1 MEKASFVHQ
10 IMSHASRPE
19 RRWRYWRRDSIVL
32 IWKLLLPVKF
42 FPIVQLT
49 FAVFPFSISL
59 CSIRNPPRG
68 SVPYKSK
75 FSFFCAIF
83 RHINYLLFFFIKFVF
98 VECMVHVLNCLFY
111 VFLFVF
117 FTVTDHKK
125 MLYMKENAI
134 SHNVQNY
141 VYVRSNIIFLHIFLV

>member
-75 FSFFCAIF
+75 FSFFLCNFSSHKLSI
-83 RHINYLLFFFIKFVF
+83 
-98 VECMVHVLNCLFY
+98 
-111 VFLFVF
+111 VF
-117 FTVTDHKK
+117 FLLNLFLWSAWCMFWIVYFMYFYLSFLLSQITKK
-125 MLYMKENAI
+125 CCIWKRMPYHTMYRI
-134 SHNVQNY
+134 M
-141 VYVRSNIIFLHIFLV
+141 FM